1 MSDVLTAEDVIR
13 QHDLKPHPEGGWF
26 RETFRDAT
34 RPHGRAHSTAI
45 LFLMK
50 AGEVPRWHK
59 VDAAELWQYG
69 GAPLLL
75 EAGRGIDTGS
85 APIGTKATP
94 ACRGAGA
101 CLAERAGPRGVDSAR
116 QHRCARLRF
125 RGPRTRAPRFR
136 AVMALS
142 YPRRRASSNPG

>member
-75 EAGRGIDTGS
+75 EARRGINTGS
-85 APIGTKATP
+85 VLGCTVAPGFDF
-94 ACRGAGA
+94 GG
-101 CLAERAGPRGVDSAR
+101 L
-116 QHRCARLRF
+116 
-125 RGPRTRAPRFR
+125 
-136 AVMALS
+136 
-142 YPRRRASSNPG
+142 

>member
-13 QHDLKPHPEGGWF
+13 QHDLK

-45 LFLMK
+45 LLLMK

-69 GAPLLL
+69 GATPARSAARHRYRLGPDWHKGDTRMPRCRRMPGR
-75 EAGRGIDTGS
+75 ARGASGRGQCSAAPLRPASISGASNSRPTISSRDGIVIPAQTG
-85 APIGTKATP
+85 I
-94 ACRGAGA
+94 
-101 CLAERAGPRGVDSAR
+101 
-116 QHRCARLRF
+116 Q
-125 RGPRTRAPRFR
+125 
-136 AVMALS
+136 
-142 YPRRRASSNPG
+142 